1 MFAMQNRITATLPE
15 ADRQAVL
22 DAFQTILAKLP
33 FLVDLTP
40 EDRRELPKMGDKS
53 VAFVRRSVEMAQE
66 GAAYLPGAFDA
77 AEFKNDMALYD
88 ALVPF
93 LQKATKLQE
102 LLDDTLVLVGSDLY
116 VAALDH
122 YSAAKRSGDTT
133 GLDGL
138 MGELGKRFTRRAPAA
153 EAPQPVA

>member
-1 MFAMQNRITATLPE
+1 MQNRISATVSE
-15 ADRQAVL
+15 ADRKAVL
-22 DAFQTILAKLP
+22 DAFTIILTKLP

-40 EDRRELPKMGDKS
+40 DKRRELPKMGDKS
-53 VAFVRRSVEMAQE
+53 VAFVRKSVEMAQE

-77 AEFKNDMALYD
+77 EEFKSDMALYD
-88 ALVPF
+88 TLLPF

-116 VAALDH
+116 VGALDH
-122 YSAAKRSGDTT
+122 YAAARRSGDTG
-133 GLDGL
+133 GLDAL

-153 EAPQPVA
+153 VLPPTPR

>member
-1 MFAMQNRITATLPE
+1 MQNSISTTLLE
-15 ADRQAVL
+15 ADRKAVL
-22 DAFQTILAKLP
+22 DAFTTILTKLP

-40 EDRRELPKMGDKS
+40 DARRELPKIGDKS
-53 VAFVRRSVEMAQE
+53 VAFVRKSVEMAQE

-77 AEFKNDMALYD
+77 EEFKSDMTLYD
-88 ALVPF
+88 TLIPF

-102 LLDDTLVLVGSDLY
+102 LLDDTLILIGSDLY

-122 YSAAKRSGDTT
+122 YAAARRSGDTG
-133 GLDGL
+133 GLDAL

-153 EAPQPVA
+153 VLPPTPR

>member
-1 MFAMQNRITATLPE
+1 MQNRITATLLE

-22 DAFQTILAKLP
+22 DAFATILTKLS

-40 EDRRELPKMGDKS
+40 DERRELPKMGDKS
-53 VAFVRRSVEMAQE
+53 VSFVRKSVEMAQE

-77 AEFKNDMALYD
+77 AEFKSDMALYD
-88 ALVPF
+88 TLVPF

-122 YSAAKRSGDTT
+122 YSAAKRSGDTG
-133 GLDGL
+133 GLDEL
-138 MGELGKRFTRRAPAA
+138 MGELGKRFSRRPSAVVVTP
-153 EAPQPVA
+153 PVS

>member
-1 MFAMQNRITATLPE
+1 MQNRITQTISE

-22 DAFQTILAKLP
+22 EAFTTILTKLP

-40 EDRRELPKMGDKS
+40 DERRELPKMGDKS
-53 VAFVRRSVEMAQE
+53 VAFVRKSVEMAQE
-66 GAAYLPGAFDA
+66 GSAYLPGAFDA
-77 AEFKNDMALYD
+77 AEFKSDMTLYD
-88 ALVPF
+88 TLLPF

-122 YSAAKRSGDTT
+122 YSAAKRSGETG

-138 MGELGKRFTRRAPAA
+138 MGDLGRRFTRRTPAA
-153 EAPQPVA
+153 GVPPVS

>member
-1 MFAMQNRITATLPE
+1 MQNRINQTISE

-22 DAFQTILAKLP
+22 DAFTTILTKLP

-40 EDRRELPKMGDKS
+40 DERRELPKMGDKS
-53 VAFVRRSVEMAQE
+53 VAFVRKSVEMAQE

-77 AEFKNDMALYD
+77 VEFKSDMTLYD
-88 ALVPF
+88 TLLPF

-122 YSAAKRSGDTT
+122 YSAAKRSGETG

-138 MGELGKRFTRRAPAA
+138 MGDLGRRFTRRAPAGGV
-153 EAPQPVA
+153 PPVS